1 MKHQKK
7 EDLFLLA
14 MKLLQTIPDA
24 INAKAYNQSY
34 LKRKNTKLT
43 KQSKTAIIKHPKTS
57 HKLSK
62 AIRQTGKVFQVSWPG
77 KNFTNP

>member
-7 EDLFLLA
+7 KDLFLLA

-34 LKRKNTKLT
+34 LKRKNAKLIKRSKNKYSTTKSFRKPRYSRHKNSYHKTYKNLT
-43 KQSKTAIIKHPKTS
+43 
-57 HKLSK
+57 
-62 AIRQTGKVFQVSWPG
+62 
-77 KNFTNP
+77 

>member
-7 EDLFLLA
+7 KDLFLLA

-34 LKRKNTKLT
+34 LKRKNTKLIKRSKNKYST
-43 KQSKTAIIKHPKTS
+43 KI
-57 HKLSK
+57 
-62 AIRQTGKVFQVSWPG
+62 
-77 KNFTNP
+77 